1 MEKSQAEFVQ
11 ECLAEV
17 ESLKERIS
25 ALEAKLQAFQA
36 DEPKAVVPDLE
47 DAPVDFTDI
56 DMNEQEVAEGA
67 EDVSFSADNIADAM
81 EGAEDVSFSAKNIAD
96 ATKETS
102 SAPVHITDA
111 ARGAGEGFSSA
122 KIIADATEKPS
133 SVPMKEADGTAG
145 LHWRTDKPGLRVKN
159 IRSGI
164 SLYDRALFIGTLF
177 KEDFSL
183 YDKTIADLNNMVS
196 MDQAVDY
203 IRNKFPDWNLKS
215 DVVYN
220 FMMSVRK
227 KLG

>member
-1 MEKSQAEFVQ
+1 MEKSQEQFVQ

-25 ALEAKLQAFQA
+25 ALEKKLEAY
-36 DEPKAVVPDLE
+36 ETKAEVVVPVVE
-47 DAPVDFTDI
+47 IPAEEEVDFTDV
-56 DMNEQEVAEGA
+56 DMDIQGVPVGA
-67 EDVSFSADNIADAM
+67 E
-81 EGAEDVSFSAKNIAD
+81 EGLSVASAKFIA
-96 ATKETS
+96 E
-102 SAPVHITDA
+102 
-111 ARGAGEGFSSA
+111 
-122 KIIADATEKPS
+122 EKPS
-133 SVPMKEADGTAG
+133 SAPMNAMKETDETAG

-196 MDQAVDY
+196 LDQAVDY
-203 IRNKFPDWNLKS
+203 IRSKFPDWNLKS

>member
-1 MEKSQAEFVQ
+1 MEKSQEQFVQ

-17 ESLKERIS
+17 ESLKERIA

-36 DEPKAVVPDLE
+36 DESQAAVPDLEDVPE

-56 DMNEQEVAEGA
+56 DMEVPVGA
-67 EDVSFSADNIADAM
+67 EDALS
-81 EGAEDVSFSAKNIAD
+81 SAKNLAD
-96 ATKETS
+96 ATERASSAPDKPS
-102 SAPVHITDA
+102 SAPVNA
-111 ARGAGEGFSSA
+111 
-122 KIIADATEKPS
+122 
-133 SVPMKEADGTAG
+133 MKETDETAG

-164 SLYDRALFIGTLF
+164 SLYDRALFIGSLF

-183 YDKTIADLNNMVS
+183 YEKTIADLNEMVS

-203 IRNKFPDWNLKS
+203 IRSHFPDWNLKS